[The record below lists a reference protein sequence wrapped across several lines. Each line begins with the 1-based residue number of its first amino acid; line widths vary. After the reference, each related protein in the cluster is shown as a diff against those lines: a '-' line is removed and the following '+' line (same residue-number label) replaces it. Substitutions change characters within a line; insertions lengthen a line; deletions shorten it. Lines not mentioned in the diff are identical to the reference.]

1 MEPLIQ
7 SKREQAILEALRL
20 YPEISPVL
28 AGWVLDYVHEI
39 GEDEMLRRAKEG
51 FYENKAEKS
60 INE

>member
-28 AGWVLDYVHEI
+28 AGWVFDYVHQVGEEEI
-39 GEDEMLRRAKEG
+39 LSRGTEG
-51 FYENKAEKS
+51 YYEQKQEKS
-60 INE
+60 IDT